1 MTMLTENNW
10 QTVSRL
16 ALLLALA
23 ESLDYTQTGILS
35 ITRAGIN
42 NEGAFLELKEHGNPV
57 IELHQ
62 IRAHL
67 KWFFKTFGKPLHFK
81 ITED

>member
-1 MTMLTENNW
+1 MELKEH
-10 QTVSRL
+10 
-16 ALLLALA
+16 
-23 ESLDYTQTGILS
+23 
-35 ITRAGIN
+35 IN

-81 ITED
+81 VTEG